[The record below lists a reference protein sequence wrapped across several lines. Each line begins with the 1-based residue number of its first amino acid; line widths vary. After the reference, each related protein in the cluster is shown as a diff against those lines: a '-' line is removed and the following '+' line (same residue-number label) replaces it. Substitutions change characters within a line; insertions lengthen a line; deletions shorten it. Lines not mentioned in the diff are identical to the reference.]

1 MHGLP
6 KVIIGCFA
14 SHTDSTCMYHITLH
28 ECCKAI
34 GTTQRQHHT
43 NLHAH
48 ECSVQS
54 DLAMH
59 VKKVLLYM
67 FKGCSRHDIVAAAC
81 ILFYIVW

>member
-1 MHGLP
+1 
-6 KVIIGCFA
+6 
-14 SHTDSTCMYHITLH
+14 MYHITLH

-48 ECSVQS
+48 EYSVQS

-59 VKKVLLYM
+59 VKKVLLY
-67 FKGCSRHDIVAAAC
+67 A
-81 ILFYIVW
+81 